1 MESRT
6 AVPLRFSD
14 KRIGCACRALIKV
27 PVSLA
32 RRGPKCAPV
41 WFCRRIFTEI
51 WTRPGYWKIAARAMR
66 C

>member
-6 AVPLRFSD
+6 AFPLRLSD
-14 KRIGCACRALIKV
+14 KRIGWACRALIKV

-32 RRGPKCAPV
+32 RREPKCVPA

-51 WTRPGYWKIAARAMR
+51 WTRLGYWKIATRAMR